1 MSEPAVATD
10 RPTSTDWVLLAL
22 PGLIWGAS
30 FYFIAEALESFP
42 PETITPLRL
51 AFGCAALSC
60 LPGSRVPVPR
70 SAWPRIALLGA
81 LWMAAPLSLFPFA
94 EERVSSSVTGMLNG
108 AIPLVSAVVGA
119 SFFGS
124 RPSRSQIRGILV
136 GLVGVVVVAIPT
148 ATEGTSSVVGV
159 AMIMV
164 AFVFYGFAYNVATPL
179 QRVHGSLP
187 VIWRAQMAAL
197 LMTAPFALASIGEV
211 EVGVRPTVMV
221 ALLGVLG
228 TGAAFAVAIS
238 NAGRLGPTRASVT
251 TYLIPVV
258 SLALGA
264 VIRNEVVH
272 LLSVAGCAIALAG
285 AYLVGRR
292 R

>member
-1 MSEPAVATD
+1 MPEPEVED
-10 RPTSTDWVLLAL
+10 RPSTADWALLAL

-30 FYFIAEALESFP
+30 FYFIAEALDAFP

-51 AFGCAALSC
+51 AFGCAALGC
-60 LPGSRVPVPR
+60 VKASRAPLPR
-70 SAWPRIALLGA
+70 SAWPRIALLGL
-81 LWMAAPLSLFPFA
+81 LWMAVPLSLFPFA

-119 SFFGS
+119 AFFGL
-124 RPSRSQIRGILV
+124 RPSASQIRGVLV

-148 ATEGTSSVVGV
+148 ASEGNSSVAGV
-159 AMIMV
+159 AMIMI

-179 QRVHGSLP
+179 QQEHGSLP
-187 VIWRAQMAAL
+187 VIWRAQIAAL
-197 LMTAPFALASIGEV
+197 VLTVPFALGSADRV
-211 EVGVRPTVMV
+211 DVALQPTVMV
-221 ALLGVLG
+221 GLLGVLG
-228 TGAAFAVAIS
+228 TGVAFAVAIS

-264 VIRNEVVH
+264 VIRHEDVH
-272 LLSVAGCAIALAG
+272 VLSVTGCAVALVG

>member
-1 MSEPAVATD
+1 MPEPAVAD
-10 RPTSTDWVLLAL
+10 RPTTADWALLAL

-30 FYFIAEALESFP
+30 FYFIAEALDAFP

-51 AFGCAALSC
+51 AFGCAALGCVRASRAA
-60 LPGSRVPVPR
+60 LPRA
-70 SAWPRIALLGA
+70 AWPRIALLGL
-81 LWMAAPLSLFPFA
+81 LWMALPLSLFPFA

-108 AIPLVSAVVGA
+108 AIPLVSALVGA
-119 SFFGS
+119 AFFGLRAS
-124 RPSRSQIRGILV
+124 ASQIRGVLV

-148 ATEGTSSVVGV
+148 ATEGNSSVAGV
-159 AMIMV
+159 AMILI

-179 QRVHGSLP
+179 QQQYGSLP
-187 VIWRAQMAAL
+187 VIWRAQIAAL
-197 LMTAPFALASIGEV
+197 VMTVPFALGSVDRVDV
-211 EVGVRPTVMV
+211 ELQPTLMVG
-221 ALLGVLG
+221 LLGVLG
-228 TGAAFAVAIS
+228 TGVAFAVAIS

-264 VIRNEVVH
+264 VIRHEDVH
-272 LLSVAGCAIALAG
+272 VLSVAGCAIALVG